1 MQILSNHKSLR
12 QTRLRQPRGLVWP
25 VNEILLHSLIAS
37 GKTDR
42 EIAELCGVETERV
55 TKLRQVYEL

>member
-1 MQILSNHKSLR
+1 MEIPSNYKSLR
-12 QTRLRQPRGLVWP
+12 QTRLRQWLGLAWP

-42 EIAELCGVETERV
+42 EIAELCGVETEHV
-55 TKLRQVYEL
+55 TQLRQVYDL